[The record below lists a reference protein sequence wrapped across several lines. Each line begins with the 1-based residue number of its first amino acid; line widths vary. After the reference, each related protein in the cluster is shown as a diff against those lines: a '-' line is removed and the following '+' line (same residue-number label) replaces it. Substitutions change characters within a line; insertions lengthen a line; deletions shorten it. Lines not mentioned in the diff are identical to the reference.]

1 MSESEKKVEDVGK
14 TRVSKISK
22 SISRKFNVA
31 KYENLVINVSYE
43 EEVEW
48 TDLKT
53 RQKKS
58 NDITKL
64 LTMDFEQTKKDVFE
78 ELGLEEKPAFM
89 ENPLEE

>member
-1 MSESEKKVEDVGK
+1 MGENEKKVEDVEK
-14 TRVSKISK
+14 KRFSKISK

-31 KYENLVINVSYE
+31 KYENLVIHVSYE

-48 TDLKT
+48 GDLKT

-58 NDITKL
+58 EDVTKL
-64 LTMDFEQTKKDVFE
+64 LLIDFEQTKKEVFA
-78 ELGLEEKPAFM
+78 ELGLEEKTAFM